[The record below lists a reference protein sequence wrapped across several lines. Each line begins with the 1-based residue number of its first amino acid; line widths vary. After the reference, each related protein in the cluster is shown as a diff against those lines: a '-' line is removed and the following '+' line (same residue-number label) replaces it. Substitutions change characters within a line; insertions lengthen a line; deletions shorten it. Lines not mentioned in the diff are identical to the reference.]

1 MKAAVLHGVGDL
13 VCEQVP
19 IPEHE
24 FGGTI
29 AEAGSGVSK
38 ELCGKRVAVIP
49 LIPCKTCKS
58 CETGQYAQC
67 EHYDFLGSR
76 NDGGFAEYVKVP
88 ESNLL
93 FVPENVDEE
102 AVAFLEPIS
111 VALHVVQNCRVN
123 YGDSVAVFGL
133 GAIGI
138 FVAQWAKAFGA
149 KHVFAIDL
157 DEKKVEIAKSMG
169 LVDALCIGKDDIDA
183 IVKEKTNGTGI
194 DRAFEAS
201 GAGAAFK
208 QAISLLRMEGTLGLV
223 GRPVHSLEIENQKCK
238 EGIHMENVLLARVDD
253 RLIHG
258 QVMTAWMKLLPA
270 KEIIVID
277 NKVAK
282 DEFMITVLEMAAP
295 TGVKVKVFTEEKAAE
310 VLQAGLSK
318 PTILLAKSPVSY
330 KGIIDRGVELEA
342 INLGGMGINND
353 RTTLYKN
360 IAASPAEREAI
371 KEFLDKGIDVKIQV
385 IPADKVVEVKDIL

>member
-1 MKAAVLHGVGDL
+1 M
-13 VCEQVP
+13 P
-19 IPEHE
+19 IPELREKDVLVKVSACGVCGSDIPRVLETGTYHFPTIPGHE

-111 VALHVVQNCRVN
+111 VARHVVQNCRVN

-223 GRPVHSLEIENQKCK
+223 GRPVHSLEIENQTFEKILRFQITIKGTWSFEFK
-238 EGIHMENVLLARVDD
+238 EFPH
-253 RLIHG
+253 H
-258 QVMTAWMKLLPA
+258 AWKQSL
-270 KEIIVID
+270 D
-277 NKVAK
+277 
-282 DEFMITVLEMAAP
+282 
-295 TGVKVKVFTEEKAAE
+295 
-310 VLQAGLSK
+310 
-318 PTILLAKSPVSY
+318 
-330 KGIIDRGVELEA
+330 A
-342 INLGGMGINND
+342 INAGVIKTEPFISHRIPLED
-353 RTTLYKN
+353 TLKAVKLMKDKSEFFYK
-360 IAASPAEREAI
+360 ILI
-371 KEFLDKGIDVKIQV
+371 KPEM
-385 IPADKVVEVKDIL
+385 

>member
-1 MKAAVLHGVGDL
+1 MRKMFMRYGRCMQTQNKYKILLKLKQRPNEVRQKKESDQEGTDIKMEGTMKAAVLHGVGDL

-19 IPEHE
+19 IPELREKDVLVKVSACGVCGSDIPRVLETGTYHFPTIPGHE

-223 GRPVHSLEIENQKCK
+223 GRPVHSLEIENK
-238 EGIHMENVLLARVDD
+238 
-253 RLIHG
+253 
-258 QVMTAWMKLLPA
+258 T
-270 KEIIVID
+270 
-277 NKVAK
+277 
-282 DEFMITVLEMAAP
+282 F
-295 TGVKVKVFTEEKAAE
+295 
-310 VLQAGLSK
+310 
-318 PTILLAKSPVSY
+318 
-330 KGIIDRGVELEA
+330 
-342 INLGGMGINND
+342 
-353 RTTLYKN
+353 
-360 IAASPAEREAI
+360 
-371 KEFLDKGIDVKIQV
+371 
-385 IPADKVVEVKDIL
+385 

>member
-1 MKAAVLHGVGDL
+1 M
-13 VCEQVP
+13 P
-19 IPEHE
+19 IPELREKDVLVKVSACGVCGSDIPRVLETGTYHFPTIPGHE

-169 LVDALCIGKDDIDA
+169 LVDELCIGKDDIDA

-223 GRPVHSLEIENQKCK
+223 GRPVHSLEIENQTFEKILRFQITIKGTWSFEFK
-238 EGIHMENVLLARVDD
+238 EFPH
-253 RLIHG
+253 H
-258 QVMTAWMKLLPA
+258 AWKQSL
-270 KEIIVID
+270 D
-277 NKVAK
+277 
-282 DEFMITVLEMAAP
+282 
-295 TGVKVKVFTEEKAAE
+295 
-310 VLQAGLSK
+310 
-318 PTILLAKSPVSY
+318 
-330 KGIIDRGVELEA
+330 A
-342 INLGGMGINND
+342 INAGVIKTEPFISHRIPLED
-353 RTTLYKN
+353 TLKAVKLMKDKSEFFYK
-360 IAASPAEREAI
+360 ILI
-371 KEFLDKGIDVKIQV
+371 KPEM
-385 IPADKVVEVKDIL
+385 

>member
-1 MKAAVLHGVGDL
+1 M
-13 VCEQVP
+13 
-19 IPEHE
+19 
-24 FGGTI
+24 
-29 AEAGSGVSK
+29 
-38 ELCGKRVAVIP
+38 IP

-208 QAISLLRMEGTLGLV
+208 QAISLLRMEGTLGLI
-223 GRPVHSLEIENQKCK
+223 GRPVHSLEIENQIFEKILRFQITIKGTWSFEFK
-238 EGIHMENVLLARVDD
+238 EFPH
-253 RLIHG
+253 H
-258 QVMTAWMKLLPA
+258 AWKQSL
-270 KEIIVID
+270 D
-277 NKVAK
+277 
-282 DEFMITVLEMAAP
+282 
-295 TGVKVKVFTEEKAAE
+295 
-310 VLQAGLSK
+310 
-318 PTILLAKSPVSY
+318 
-330 KGIIDRGVELEA
+330 A
-342 INLGGMGINND
+342 INAGVIKTEPFISHRIPLED
-353 RTTLYKN
+353 TLKAVKLMKDKSEFFYK
-360 IAASPAEREAI
+360 ILI
-371 KEFLDKGIDVKIQV
+371 KPEM
-385 IPADKVVEVKDIL
+385 

>member
-1 MKAAVLHGVGDL
+1 MHSAN
-13 VCEQVP
+13 
-19 IPEHE
+19 IMN
-24 FGGTI
+24 
-29 AEAGSGVSK
+29 
-38 ELCGKRVAVIP
+38 
-49 LIPCKTCKS
+49 
-58 CETGQYAQC
+58 
-67 EHYDFLGSR
+67 DFLGSR

-223 GRPVHSLEIENQKCK
+223 GRPVHSLEIENQTFEKILRFQITIKGTWSFEFK
-238 EGIHMENVLLARVDD
+238 EFPH
-253 RLIHG
+253 H
-258 QVMTAWMKLLPA
+258 AWKQSL
-270 KEIIVID
+270 D
-277 NKVAK
+277 
-282 DEFMITVLEMAAP
+282 
-295 TGVKVKVFTEEKAAE
+295 
-310 VLQAGLSK
+310 
-318 PTILLAKSPVSY
+318 
-330 KGIIDRGVELEA
+330 A
-342 INLGGMGINND
+342 INAGVIKTEPIISHRIPLED
-353 RTTLYKN
+353 TLKAVKLMKDKSEFFYK
-360 IAASPAEREAI
+360 ILI
-371 KEFLDKGIDVKIQV
+371 KPEM
-385 IPADKVVEVKDIL
+385 

>member
-1 MKAAVLHGVGDL
+1 MKAYVLNRIGCLDL
-13 VCEQVP
+13 MDVP
-19 IPEHE
+19 EPMLKDGEVLVEVKAAGICGSDIPRIFANGTYHFPTIPGHE
-24 FGGTI
+24 F
-29 AEAGSGVSK
+29 AGVVCKVKDK
-38 ELCGKRVAVIP
+38 ENEGLIGKRVGVFP
-49 LIPCKTCKS
+49 LIPCRTCAPCQKR
-58 CETGQYAQC
+58 QYEMC
-67 EHYDFLGSR
+67 MHYDYLGSR
-76 NDGGFAEYVKVP
+76 SDGGFAEYVKVP

-223 GRPVHSLEIENQKCK
+223 GRPVHSLEIENQTFEKILRFQITIKGTWSFEFK
-238 EGIHMENVLLARVDD
+238 EFPH
-253 RLIHG
+253 H
-258 QVMTAWMKLLPA
+258 AWKQSL
-270 KEIIVID
+270 D
-277 NKVAK
+277 
-282 DEFMITVLEMAAP
+282 
-295 TGVKVKVFTEEKAAE
+295 
-310 VLQAGLSK
+310 
-318 PTILLAKSPVSY
+318 
-330 KGIIDRGVELEA
+330 A
-342 INLGGMGINND
+342 INAGVIKTEPFISHRMPLED
-353 RTTLYKN
+353 TLKAVKLMKDKSEFFYK
-360 IAASPAEREAI
+360 ILI
-371 KEFLDKGIDVKIQV
+371 KPEM
-385 IPADKVVEVKDIL
+385 

>member
-1 MKAAVLHGVGDL
+1 M
-13 VCEQVP
+13 
-19 IPEHE
+19 
-24 FGGTI
+24 
-29 AEAGSGVSK
+29 
-38 ELCGKRVAVIP
+38 
-49 LIPCKTCKS
+49 
-58 CETGQYAQC
+58 
-67 EHYDFLGSR
+67 
-76 NDGGFAEYVKVP
+76 
-88 ESNLL
+88 L

-208 QAISLLRMEGTLGLV
+208 QAISLLRMEGTLGLI
-223 GRPVHSLEIENQKCK
+223 GRPVHSLEIENQIFEKILRFQITIKGTWSFEFK
-238 EGIHMENVLLARVDD
+238 EFPH
-253 RLIHG
+253 H
-258 QVMTAWMKLLPA
+258 AWKQSL
-270 KEIIVID
+270 D
-277 NKVAK
+277 
-282 DEFMITVLEMAAP
+282 
-295 TGVKVKVFTEEKAAE
+295 
-310 VLQAGLSK
+310 
-318 PTILLAKSPVSY
+318 
-330 KGIIDRGVELEA
+330 A
-342 INLGGMGINND
+342 INAGVIKTEPFISHRIPLED
-353 RTTLYKN
+353 TLKAVKLMKDKSEFFYK
-360 IAASPAEREAI
+360 ILI
-371 KEFLDKGIDVKIQV
+371 KPEM
-385 IPADKVVEVKDIL
+385 

>member
-1 MKAAVLHGVGDL
+1 M
-13 VCEQVP
+13 P
-19 IPEHE
+19 IPELREKDVLVKVSACGVCGSDIPRVLETGTYHFPTIPGHE

-149 KHVFAIDL
+149 KHVFAI
-157 DEKKVEIAKSMG
+157 
-169 LVDALCIGKDDIDA
+169 VDALCIGKDDIDA

-223 GRPVHSLEIENQKCK
+223 GRTVHSLEIENQTFEKILRFQITIKGTWSFEFK
-238 EGIHMENVLLARVDD
+238 EFPH
-253 RLIHG
+253 H
-258 QVMTAWMKLLPA
+258 AWKQSL
-270 KEIIVID
+270 D
-277 NKVAK
+277 
-282 DEFMITVLEMAAP
+282 
-295 TGVKVKVFTEEKAAE
+295 
-310 VLQAGLSK
+310 
-318 PTILLAKSPVSY
+318 
-330 KGIIDRGVELEA
+330 A
-342 INLGGMGINND
+342 INAGVIKTEPFISHRIPLED
-353 RTTLYKN
+353 TLKAVKLMKDKSEFFYK
-360 IAASPAEREAI
+360 ILI
-371 KEFLDKGIDVKIQV
+371 KPEM
-385 IPADKVVEVKDIL
+385 

>member
-1 MKAAVLHGVGDL
+1 MRYGRCMQTQNKYKILLKLKQRPNEVRQKKESDQEGTDIKMEGTMKAAVLHGVGDL

-19 IPEHE
+19 IPELREKDVLVKVSACGVCGSDIPRVLETGTYHFPTIPGHE

-157 DEKKVEIAKSMG
+157 DEKKVEIAKYMG

-223 GRPVHSLEIENQKCK
+223 GRPVHSLEIENQTFEKILRFQITIKGTWSFEFK
-238 EGIHMENVLLARVDD
+238 EFPH
-253 RLIHG
+253 H
-258 QVMTAWMKLLPA
+258 AWKQSL
-270 KEIIVID
+270 D
-277 NKVAK
+277 
-282 DEFMITVLEMAAP
+282 
-295 TGVKVKVFTEEKAAE
+295 
-310 VLQAGLSK
+310 
-318 PTILLAKSPVSY
+318 
-330 KGIIDRGVELEA
+330 A
-342 INLGGMGINND
+342 INAGVIKTEPFISHRIPLED
-353 RTTLYKN
+353 TLKAVKLMKDKSEFFYK
-360 IAASPAEREAI
+360 ILI
-371 KEFLDKGIDVKIQV
+371 KPEM
-385 IPADKVVEVKDIL
+385 

>member
-1 MKAAVLHGVGDL
+1 M
-13 VCEQVP
+13 P
-19 IPEHE
+19 IPELREKDVLVKVSACGVCGSDIPRVLETGTYHFPTIPGHE

-67 EHYDFLGSR
+67 EQYDILGSR

-133 GAIGI
+133 WAIGI

-223 GRPVHSLEIENQKCK
+223 GRPVHSLEIENQTFEK
-238 EGIHMENVLLARVDD
+238 ILRF
-253 RLIHG
+253 
-258 QVMTAWMKLLPA
+258 Q
-270 KEIIVID
+270 
-277 NKVAK
+277 
-282 DEFMITVLEMAAP
+282 IT
-295 TGVKVKVFTEEKAAE
+295 
-310 VLQAGLSK
+310 
-318 PTILLAKSPVSY
+318 I
-330 KGIIDRGVELEA
+330 KGTWSI
-342 INLGGMGINND
+342 
-353 RTTLYKN
+353 
-360 IAASPAEREAI
+360 
-371 KEFLDKGIDVKIQV
+371 
-385 IPADKVVEVKDIL
+385 